1 MLITLLL
8 LLFNEEI
15 NNFIQKG
22 CIKLINGDIKDIY
35 GVTEESWKKNVSKKL
50 LSSTVFITDNN
61 NECFLSI
68 LEWFLKDRM
77 KAAVNSALPSQE

>member
-8 LLFNEEI
+8 LLFNKEI
-15 NNFIQKG
+15 NNLIQKG
-22 CIKLINGDIKDIY
+22 CIKLINGDSKDIY
-35 GVTEESWKKNVSKKL
+35 GVRRILKKNVSKKL